1 MKATSSFKLSKT
13 SKRIMATHIDT
24 DRRANYKN
32 MMINAEVAASVRVKP
47 SRDRNDKAGE

>member
-13 SKRIMATHIDT
+13 SKRIMATHTDT

-32 MMINAEVAASVRVKP
+32 MMINAEVAAAVRVKT
-47 SRDRNDKAGE
+47 SRSDKAGE